1 MSVLLV
7 LGVPVALHLLLRGGV
22 PDEQR
27 RLAIWAEV
35 GVALAA
41 AVAGAWMLAFALF
54 DEHVV
59 GGVYTSS
66 DFTEYCSIVSRLRG
80 EDWPEHSQRSLLAG
94 WPSAQLAGRGLL
106 DGMALSGLLFSGLF
120 TLGLYL
126 WGRALQGPVAGLA
139 AVLLAGTLA
148 PIALLSHDLSFY
160 PEVVA
165 VFTLGAAATCAALRW
180 RGWPTQALLGI
191 AIGACLLVDV
201 KGLIWALPFTGLGLV
216 AALARPRRAPYRLL
230 ALLLPIALS
239 FPLGRV
245 AYPIYASSLES
256 QANIEQRMNELGL
269 EFDASRLRWD
279 TDFVW
284 GRSNPVF
291 IPYTLHTVW
300 ALGKGVHPDFVSGEQ
315 GAARWAWTVRGL
327 RLEWGAGVLV
337 LVLLLVRRRDPWL
350 ALALLGT
357 AVPFA
362 VGLESAQRL
371 HQAFPR
377 HLSTG
382 LPFAIVWGGV
392 AWSAL
397 LDGLP
402 QPERAARVR
411 GLRPLLGLA
420 LLAAMVWGLL
430 PTSLSPAA
438 PWRNKLSAENGDIR
452 RMVELATPDLKPE
465 EPARRRDRHCF
476 HGLDRDRRDGREV
489 AGTLY
494 GGVVPER

>member
-27 RLAIWAEV
+27 RLALWAEV
-35 GVALAA
+35 ALALAA
-41 AVAGAWMLAFALF
+41 AVSGAWMLAFGLF
-54 DEHVV
+54 DEHIV

-66 DFTEYCSIVSRLRG
+66 DFTEYCSIVARVRDG
-80 EDWPEHSQRSLLAG
+80 DWPEHSQRSLLAA
-94 WPSAQLAGRGLL
+94 WPSARLAGRGLL
-106 DGMALSGLLFSGLF
+106 DGMALSGLLFSGAF

-126 WGRALQGPVAGLA
+126 WGRALQGPVAGVA

-148 PIALLSHDLSFY
+148 PLVLLSHDLSFY

-180 RGWPTQALLGI
+180 RGWATQALLGI

-201 KGLIWALPFTGLGLV
+201 KGLIWALPFTGLGLL
-216 AALARPRRAPYRLL
+216 AAVVVPRRAPVRLI
-230 ALLLPIALS
+230 ALILPIALS
-239 FPLGRV
+239 YPLGRV
-245 AYPIYASSLES
+245 AYPVYASSLES
-256 QANIEQRMNELGL
+256 QANISQRMDEVGL
-269 EFDASRLRWD
+269 DFDASRLRWD

-284 GRSNPVF
+284 GRSNPLF

-300 ALGKGVHPDFVSGEQ
+300 ALGQGVHPDYGGEQ
-315 GAARWAWTVRGL
+315 GPARWAWTVKGL
-327 RLEWGAGVLV
+327 RLEWGAGLLV
-337 LVLLLVRRRDPWL
+337 LVLLLIRRRDPWL

-362 VGLESAQRL
+362 AGLESAQRL
-371 HQAFPR
+371 HQSFPR

-402 QPERAARVR
+402 RQDLALRVR

-420 LLAAMVWGLL
+420 VLAAMVWGFL
-430 PTSLSPAA
+430 PTSLSPTA
-438 PWRNKLSAENGDIR
+438 PWRHKLSSENGDIR
-452 RMVELATPDLKPE
+452 RMVDLRAPDLKPE
-465 EPARRRDRHCF
+465 EPARRRDRACF
-476 HGLDRDRRDGREV
+476 QGLDRDRREGREPR
-489 AGTLY
+489 GTLY
-494 GGVVPER
+494 GGIGPEP